1 MTILA
6 LTLRLNVI
14 FATASFAD
22 CVQRKLYLMYADEE
36 AREKLSRAVYRYDG
50 IVSSMGNTVLKT
62 GDGGSLILW
71 ITCIWAGTIQ

>member
-1 MTILA
+1 
-6 LTLRLNVI
+6 
-14 FATASFAD
+14 
-22 CVQRKLYLMYADEE
+22 MYADEE